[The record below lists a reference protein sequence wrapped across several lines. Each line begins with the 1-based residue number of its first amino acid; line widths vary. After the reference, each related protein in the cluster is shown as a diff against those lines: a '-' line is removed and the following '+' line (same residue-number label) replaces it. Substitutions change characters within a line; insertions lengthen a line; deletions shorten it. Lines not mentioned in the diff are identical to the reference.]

1 MQGYTC
7 KCGKRRKV
15 TERKISNMHLLK
27 TYKASYKSDVKFD
40 GKKDEQYA
48 FIESGKATLNVTN

>member
-7 KCGKRRKV
+7 KRGKRRKV

-27 TYKASYKSDVKFD
+27 TYKARYKSDVKFD

-48 FIESGKATLNVTN
+48 FIESW